1 MTHLYH
7 LPSILHLKWRLI
19 VLRVSLLLLLWELS
33 GASADDSSYG
43 QDLVDSYFFQRFVIF
58 ILNDVS

>member
-1 MTHLYH
+1 
-7 LPSILHLKWRLI
+7 